1 VDSYRRYVQRRF
13 VTVALDA
20 VKAPANAMADGRT
33 LLLAQLLDIHKKAA
47 KARGG
52 DAATKAHWQAI
63 AKQIED
69 SLEL

>member
-1 VDSYRRYVQRRF
+1 MKV
-13 VTVALDA
+13 
-20 VKAPANAMADGRT
+20 PANAMADGRT
-33 LLLAQLLDIHKKAA
+33 LLLSQLLDIQKKAA

-52 DAATKAHWQAI
+52 DALTKAHWQAI

>member
-1 VDSYRRYVQRRF
+1 
-13 VTVALDA
+13 
-20 VKAPANAMADGRT
+20 MADGRT

-47 KARGG
+47 KARGR